1 MRYAVG
7 RGTLIGAPEINH
19 ETLAAKG
26 FTPEVLERLER
37 ALPSAFDI
45 KYAFNHYTLGEA
57 FCREALGFSDAQLGR
72 PRVRPAEPRSA
83 SRAPST
89 RPPTCSAAAR

>member
-19 ETLAAKG
+19 ETLRAKG

-37 ALPSAFDI
+37 ALPAAFDI
-45 KYAFNHYTLGEA
+45 KYAFNHYTLGET
-57 FCREALGFSDAQLGR
+57 FCRETLGISDAQLADLEL
-72 PRVRPAEPRSA
+72 RPARPRSA

-89 RPPTCSAAAR
+89 RRRTSSAAAP